1 MLSNAGLPHK
11 RKSYKISGQVFG
23 LISSFLS
30 IRKFQAVMN
39 EKSSQEYPVNAA
51 VSQGS
56 ILGPYFPTIH

>member
-51 VSQGS
+51 VS
-56 ILGPYFPTIH
+56 